1 MIDIYPEA
9 GSGVVITGA
18 YGELYVADNAATQT
32 LTLQSQWYQWT
43 TGWVVGEANS
53 TVPSAV
59 GGNITVSVG
68 GVFRVSCAMSL
79 GVTGNNQKLEVAIF
93 KNGAYQA
100 DHSLHA
106 IFATADIVPF
116 TLSGILTLAIGDVI
130 DLRIRN
136 ETSPAKVLTV
146 SDANLNCSQI

>member
-18 YGELYVADNAATQT
+18 YGELYIADNALTQT
-32 LTLQSQWYQWT
+32 LTVQSQWYQWT
-43 TGWVVGEANS
+43 TAWVVGEANS

-68 GVFRVSCAMSL
+68 GVYRVSCAMSL
-79 GVTGNNQKLEVAIF
+79 AITGTNQTLEVAIF
-93 KNGAYQA
+93 KNGAYQL

-106 IFATADIVPF
+106 KFATADIVPLA
-116 TLSGILTLAIGDVI
+116 LSGILTLAIGDVI

-136 ETSPAKVLTV
+136 ETSPNRVLTI